1 MPKSKIKS
9 ANLYLPTEDVFKN
22 VKGKDGQMVKR
33 KVGKRLL
40 LKGLTP
46 DIINT
51 GNLEML
57 QEFYD
62 QHGEKLDDK
71 EKKYLQS
78 RIKTAERVEQI
89 RQEKLGDIAKDE
101 KYEPPAPDVSPDGIE
116 GFSDLKLPGK
126 QTSGNGCWSCAY
138 TLLLKSRGVN
148 MSQEE
153 VRAWRPDYDKNT
165 AKEDKANPSRQYSMN
180 TDSINSVF
188 ENADLLGTVLPN
200 TGMKQL
206 TINPADTAEIL
217 IGGKPLNKD
226 QAKIVDDYY
235 KAQAKELL
243 RKTVTDAIKNSRSP
257 VATVYKGHYVT
268 ITGIAPDG
276 RLRIENSSRHLS
288 NPTQIITLDD
298 VINDSL
304 AVNRSNTTTRSVG
317 LQLTWLQDLDT
328 PSYEKKAEEKTELRK
343 EEPDLVKT
351 DASGNVKID
360 VPPTHPKSSGAGNPK
375 DGYVIGS
382 NITSTI
388 ELDQSGL
395 EKQLGSRIENFDKGR
410 YFIGS
415 SDEYY
420 PKKVFFKGDPDLKR
434 QVEEYRKENLLKD
447 YSFFENAASDFLGSS
462 EEGAEKVN
470 ERTKAFRE
478 ALNHIAE
485 AIEHSQINNKPLDR
499 GLLAQDFET
508 LKGLQEFFCSEQEN
522 GKTGLE
528 NVQGIIGIRDR
539 NRFYGR
545 MRDIG
550 SVFPEIGLD
559 IDKALLATEKSRQE
573 RRARGELIED
583 FALTQAHNI
592 RMNFSLEQ
600 AKNAKT
606 PEKRQQHLS
615 EAVARYHLWMQGRMN
630 GEGNPDISTDHVKEL
645 AETIRNS
652 ETFRNVMANGN
663 DEVLASKKD
672 LNELIGEL
680 SAEYQVVKDREKQA
694 QAEAERERRKEASR
708 KEIYENITKLR
719 GQEVLNA
726 AEGLKSTLAGT
737 YLSNGTGKYW
747 GGIISRQKNS
757 DEYEAMLKTID
768 KFNHTPNSD
777 TLRETVDSVMEY
789 LKGKE
794 TPRETGT
801 GKVRWER
808 CMQFLAEAMPRDEF
822 DKYCHKINTIRK
834 AAPGSEHY
842 VSSEVF
848 RADGIS
854 VKSNMDAIRGRIDTK
869 EVTKRDFARIIAMHE
884 LYEKPVVQSGE
895 YRDMD
900 EFMKFQ
906 PDRDKLVKKT
916 SEIMKRDDF
925 KALMNKPVKELMGLV
940 DQKGCMVLKDYRQL
954 LPKQPF
960 IEQPDKAQPKK
971 GKGVGKTEKP
981 VRQGP

>member
-1 MPKSKIKS
+1 MPKSTIKS
-9 ANLYLPTEDVFKN
+9 TNLYLPTEDVFKN

-126 QTSGNGCWSCAY
+126 QSSGNGCWSCAY
-138 TLLLKSRGVN
+138 TLLLKSRGVD

-165 AKEDKANPSRQYSMN
+165 AKEDRANPSRQYSMN

-257 VATVYKGHYVT
+257 VATVYKGHYIT

-395 EKQLGSRIENFDKGR
+395 EKQLGSRIENFDAGR

-420 PKKVFFKGDPDLKR
+420 PKKVFFKGDPELKR
-434 QVEEYRKENLLKD
+434 QAEEYKRAHILKD
-447 YSFFENAASDFLGSS
+447 HDLFENTASDFMGSS
-462 EEGAEKVN
+462 EPGSERIN
-470 ERTKAFRE
+470 ERILEFRKAFMG
-478 ALNHIAE
+478 IAG
-485 AIEHSQINNKPLDR
+485 AVFDSKSAGKALDR
-499 GLLAQDFET
+499 GQIAQNLET
-508 LKGLQEFFCSEQEN
+508 LKGLQEFLCKDQEN
-522 GKTGLE
+522 GRTGLE
-528 NVQGIIGIRDR
+528 NVQGNIGIADR
-539 NRFYGR
+539 KRFYDR
-545 MRDIG
+545 MRDVG
-550 SVFPEIGLD
+550 MAFPEIGLD
-559 IDKALLATEKSRQE
+559 IDKALAATETSRQE
-573 RRARGELIED
+573 RRTRGELIEEYS
-583 FALTQAHNI
+583 LTQIHNS
-592 RMNFSLEQ
+592 RLSSSLSLAQ
-600 AKNAKT
+600 TAKT
-606 PEKRQQHLS
+606 PEQRQRHLS
-615 EAVARYHLWMQGRMN
+615 EVVARYHLWMEGRKA
-630 GEGNPDISTDHVKEL
+630 GEGNPDISSESVSKL
-645 AETIRNS
+645 AGKIRES
-652 ETFRNVMANGN
+652 ETFQNVMANGN
-663 DEVLASKKD
+663 DEILASKKD
-672 LNELIGEL
+672 MNELIGEL
-680 SAEYQVVKDREKQA
+680 SAEYQVVKEREKQA
-694 QAEAERERRKEASR
+694 QAEDEKVRRNEERRKE
-708 KEIYENITKLR
+708 IYAAIAKKR
-719 GQEVLNA
+719 GQRVLEA
-726 AEGLKSTLAGT
+726 ATDLKSTLAGT

-747 GGIISRQKNS
+747 GGIISRKKNS

-768 KFNHTPNSD
+768 EFNHTPNSD
-777 TLRETVDSVMEY
+777 TLRETVDSVMKY

-794 TPRETGT
+794 TPRKTGT

-842 VSSEVF
+842 VSSELF
-848 RADGIS
+848 PADGL
-854 VKSNMDAIRGRIDTK
+854 KAESNIIAIMGRIATK
-869 EVTKRDFARIIAMHE
+869 DVTKRDFARIIALHE
-884 LYEKPVVQSGE
+884 LYDEPLNRNGKYEEMADFMDSQPAPEK
-895 YRDMD
+895 
-900 EFMKFQ
+900 
-906 PDRDKLVKKT
+906 LAKKI

-925 KALMNKPVKELMGLV
+925 KELMEKPVAELKNFV
-940 DQKGCMVLKDYRQL
+940 DQEGCMALRDYRQL
-954 LPKQPF
+954 LPKQPV

-971 GKGVGKTEKP
+971 GKDVGKTENP